1 LLEPRRGTVRVF
13 KRPSTPHDQSEGIV
27 AGIEALLA
35 REGVAASAVKFL
47 AHGTTVA
54 TNALLERRVAPVGLL
69 TTEGFRDV
77 LELGRQVRP
86 DIYDLSLDKPPV
98 LVPGPWRLEVRERIG
113 ADGAVVTPL
122 DEAQARGAIRRL
134 RDDGAQAIAVCL
146 LHSYANPA
154 HEQRLVELIREEAP
168 TAYVSRSSAVMP
180 EFREF
185 ERWSSAVLNSALGPV
200 IRRYFRGLSQRVEA
214 LALPAAPQ
222 IMRSNGGIM
231 SVAQAEALPI
241 SLLLSGPAAGVVGA
255 SWVARQAGFTDI
267 VTFDMGGTSTDVSL
281 VRNGEATLGRV
292 RRLAGYEV
300 KQPMV
305 DVHSIGA
312 GGGSIARVDQGGFVQ
327 VGPESAGAVP
337 GPAAYGLGGELPTVT
352 DANVLTGRLGPG
364 GLLGG
369 TMALAPD
376 RAERAV
382 AKHVAERVEMR
393 TVEAALGILAVVN
406 AAMLG
411 AIRRI
416 SIERGHDPRRFTLV
430 AFGGAGPLHAARLA
444 RALGMPSILVPNTPA
459 SFRRWGSSCPTCA
472 PSCRRHDPGTRATD
486 AATLET
492 IFRPLEQ
499 DAAAWLAR
507 ERVPSGRREIARAID
522 MRYVGQ
528 NHELTVPMP
537 AGRRRDV
544 RAEAERRFAA
554 LHRQVYGHGE
564 MAPTEMITFRVFA
577 IGHIDRPQLASVQGS
592 GRDRPPTRQRAV
604 WLPSGRRVT
613 CPVIPRDALR
623 AGQRVP
629 GPAVIEQMD
638 TTTLVLDG
646 QVARL
651 DRSATSSSQRHDE
664 TTQIDRPDPHAGHR
678 QAAGLGR
685 RRDGRRPG
693 QDGLLA
699 GHQGARRLL
708 DGDLHTRR

>member
-1 LLEPRRGTVRVF
+1 MSFRLGIDVGGTFTDFCLLEPRRGTVRVF

-27 AGIEALLA
+27 AGIETLLG
-35 REGVAASAVKFL
+35 REGVAASAVRFL

-54 TNALLERRVAPVGLL
+54 TNALLERRGAPVGLL

-98 LVPGPWRLEVRERIG
+98 LVPGPWRIEVRERIG
-113 ADGAVVTPL
+113 ADGVVVVPL
-122 DEAQARGAIRRL
+122 DEAQARDAIRRL

-146 LHSYANPA
+146 LHSYANPV
-154 HEQRLVELIREEAP
+154 HEQRLGELIREEAP
-168 TAYVSRSSAVMP
+168 AAYVSFSSAGMP

-200 IRRYFRGLSQRVEA
+200 IRRYFHGLSRRVEA
-214 LALPAAPQ
+214 LALSAVPQ

-281 VRNGEATLGRV
+281 VRSGEVTLGRV

-352 DANVLTGRLGPG
+352 DANVLTGRLGPS

-382 AKHVAERVEMR
+382 AKHVAERLEMR

-430 AFGGAGPLHAARLA
+430 AFGGAGPLHAAELA
-444 RALGMPSILVPNTPA
+444 RALGMPSILVPEY
-459 SFRRWGSSCPTCA
+459 
-472 PSCRRHDPGTRATD
+472 PGVLSALGLLVSDLRTELSATRILETRATEP
-486 AATLET
+486 AALET

-499 DAAAWLAR
+499 DAAAWLER
-507 ERVPSGRREIARAID
+507 EGVPSGRREIARAID

-528 NHELTVPMP
+528 NHEITVPMP

-544 RAEAERRFAA
+544 RAEAERRFAT

-564 MAPTEMITFRVFA
+564 MAPTEMITFRVIA
-577 IGHIDRPQLASVQGS
+577 TGRIDRPRLAPARGS
-592 GRDRPPTRQRAV
+592 RGGGQPVRKRAV
-604 WLPSGRRVT
+604 WLPSGNRMT

-629 GPAVIEQMD
+629 GPAVVEQMD
-638 TTTLVLDG
+638 PTTLVLDG

-651 DRSATSSSQRHDE
+651 DRFRNLIITE
-664 TTQIDRPDPHAGHR
+664 
-678 QAAGLGR
+678 
-685 RRDGRRPG
+685 
-693 QDGLLA
+693 
-699 GHQGARRLL
+699 AR
-708 DGDLHTRR
+708 

>member
-1 LLEPRRGTVRVF
+1 MGMRLGVDVGGTFTDFCLLEPRRGALWVF
-13 KRPSTPHDQSEGIV
+13 KRPSTPQDQSDGIA
-27 AGIEALLA
+27 AGIESLLT
-35 REGVAASAVKFL
+35 REGIAPSAVAFL

-54 TNALLERRVAPVGLL
+54 TNALLEHRGAPVGLL

-86 DIYDLSLDKPPV
+86 DIYDLSVDKPPL

-113 ADGAVVTPL
+113 ADGTVVTEL
-122 DEAQARGAIRRL
+122 DEAQARAAIRRL
-134 RDDGAQAIAVCL
+134 RDEGAQTIAVCL
-146 LHSYANPA
+146 LHSYANPV
-154 HEQRLVELIREEAP
+154 HERRLGALIREEHP
-168 TAYVSRSSAVMP
+168 GAYVSLSSDVMP

-185 ERWSSAVLNSALGPV
+185 ERWSSAALNSALGPV
-200 IRRYFRGLSQRVEA
+200 IRRYVGGLSRRVEA
-214 LALPAAPQ
+214 LALPTAPQ

-231 SVAQAEALPI
+231 SLAQAEALPI

-255 SWVARQAGFTDI
+255 RWVARLAGFADI

-281 VRNGEATLGRV
+281 VRSGEATVGRV
-292 RRLAGYEV
+292 RRLGGYDV

-312 GGGSIARVDQGGFVQ
+312 GGGSIARVDPGGFIQ

-369 TMALAPD
+369 TIRLAPD

-382 AKHVAERVEMR
+382 AKHVAEPLAMP
-393 TVEAALGILAVVN
+393 TVEAARGVLAVVN

-430 AFGGAGPLHAARLA
+430 AFGGAGPLHAAELA
-444 RALGMPSILVPNTPA
+444 RALGMPAVLVPEY
-459 SFRRWGSSCPTCA
+459 
-472 PSCRRHDPGTRATD
+472 PGVLSALGLLVSDLRTEFSATRILDTRAASAVALD
-486 AATLET
+486 E
-492 IFRPLEQ
+492 IFHPLER
-499 DAAAWLAR
+499 DAEAWLER
-507 ERVPSGRREIARAID
+507 EGVPPGRRQIVRAAD

-528 NHELTVPMP
+528 NHELTVPLP
-537 AGRRRDV
+537 V
-544 RAEAERRFAA
+544 RAGNVRADAERRFAA

-564 MAPTEMITFRVFA
+564 VAPTEMITFRVFA
-577 IGHIDRPQLASVQGS
+577 TGRIDRPRLTPG
-592 GRDRPPTRQRAV
+592 RAV
-604 WLPSGRRVT
+604 GGGGGAVARRIVWLSSGRRVT
-613 CPVIPRDALR
+613 CPVIAREALR
-623 AGQRVP
+623 PGQRVG

-638 TTTLVLDG
+638 TTTFVLDG
-646 QVARL
+646 QVARM
-651 DRSATSSSQRHDE
+651 DRFRNLIITE
-664 TTQIDRPDPHAGHR
+664 
-678 QAAGLGR
+678 
-685 RRDGRRPG
+685 
-693 QDGLLA
+693 
-699 GHQGARRLL
+699 AR
-708 DGDLHTRR
+708 